1 MYQRYT
7 WRTGILE
14 AVMIV
19 VAAIFFIPAYV
30 LINLSLRRPND
41 QAGPLEL
48 PTTFTLQNYVDAWVQ
63 GNLGN
68 ALINSTVVAVVS
80 VTVIVVFAS
89 LAAYPLARVGRAWSK
104 AAYFGFL
111 LGLLLP
117 FQLALIPLY
126 TTMRDLGLLG
136 SVWGLVIYYIGLQL
150 PFSIFLYTGF
160 LRALPNEYEEAAA
173 IDGAGTLATFWRV
186 VFPLLRPITGTVV
199 ILNVIAVWNDFLT
212 PLLYLSGSGQQTVP
226 VTLYSFVGQY
236 VSQWNL
242 VFAGL
247 VISIAPILIVYFLLQ
262 RTVIKGFAS
271 GLKG

>member
-1 MYQRYT
+1 MYTRYT
-7 WRTGILE
+7 WRTGVLE
-14 AVMIV
+14 VVMI
-19 VAAIFFIPAYV
+19 AIAVLFFVPAYILV
-30 LINLSLRRPND
+30 NLSFRESND
-41 QAGPLEL
+41 PAGPFAL
-48 PTTFTLQNYVDAWVQ
+48 PTRFTLQNYADAWTQ

-68 ALINSTVVAVVS
+68 ALGNSAAVTLCS
-80 VTVIVVFAS
+80 VTVLVVFSS
-89 LAAYPLARVGRAWSK
+89 LAAYPLARVTRSWSK
-104 AAYFGFL
+104 VAYFTFL
-111 LGLLLP
+111 VGLLLP

-136 SVWGLVIYYIGLQL
+136 SVWGLVLFYIGLQM

-160 LRALPNEYEEAAA
+160 LRALPAEYEEAAA
-173 IDGAGTLATFWRV
+173 IDGAGPFGAFWRV

-199 ILNVIAVWNDFLT
+199 ILNIIFVWNDFLT

-226 VTLYSFVGQY
+226 VAIYSFVGQY

-262 RTVIKGFAS
+262 RTVIQGFAS

>member
-7 WRTGILE
+7 WRTGVLE
-14 AVMIV
+14 VVMIA
-19 VAAIFFIPAYV
+19 VAIVFFIPVYV
-30 LINLSLRRPND
+30 LINLSLRQSND
-41 QAGPLEL
+41 QAGPLAL
-48 PTTFTLQNYVDAWVQ
+48 PTSVTFQNYADAWVQ

-68 ALINSTVVAVVS
+68 ALANSATVSLVS
-80 VTVIVVFAS
+80 VIALVLFAS
-89 LAAYPLARVGRAWSK
+89 LAAYPLARLRRRWSTGI
-104 AAYFGFL
+104 YFLFL
-111 LGLLLP
+111 IGLLLP

-126 TTMRDLGLLG
+126 TTMRDLDLLG
-136 SVWGLVIYYIGLQL
+136 SVWGLVIYYIGLQM

-160 LRALPNEYEEAAA
+160 LRALPHEYEEAAA
-173 IDGAGTLATFWRV
+173 IDGASAFATFWRV
-186 VFPLLRPITGTVV
+186 VFPLLRPITGTVI
-199 ILNVIAVWNDFLT
+199 ILNVLAVWNDFLT

-262 RTVIKGFAS
+262 RTVIQGFAS

>member
-1 MYQRYT
+1 MLRRYT
-7 WRTGILE
+7 WRTAILE
-14 AVMIV
+14 VIMIAVAIV
-19 VAAIFFIPAYV
+19 FFIPAFV
-30 LINLSLRRPND
+30 LLNLSFRESND
-41 QAGPLEL
+41 PAGPLEL
-48 PTTFTLQNYVDAWVQ
+48 PSTFTLQNYADAWVH

-68 ALINSTVVAVVS
+68 ALVNSTVVTVVS
-80 VTVIVVFAS
+80 VFGLVTFSS

-104 AAYFGFL
+104 LAFFGFL
-111 LGLLLP
+111 VGLLLP

-136 SVWGLVIYYIGLQL
+136 SVAGLVIYYIGLQM

-160 LRALPNEYEEAAA
+160 LRALPAEYEEAAA
-173 IDGAGTLATFWRV
+173 IDGAGVFGIFRRV
-186 VFPLLRPITGTVV
+186 VFPLLRPITGTVI
-199 ILNVIAVWNDFLT
+199 ILNVITVWNDFLT
-212 PLLYLSGSGQQTVP
+212 PLLYLSGSGQLTVP

-247 VISIAPILIVYFLLQ
+247 VISIAPILIVYFILQ
-262 RTVIKGFAS
+262 KTVIQGFAS

>member
-1 MYQRYT
+1 MYLRYT

-19 VAAIFFIPAYV
+19 VAALFFVPAYV
-30 LINLSLRRPND
+30 LINLSFREPND

-48 PTTFTLQNYVDAWVQ
+48 PTTFTLQNYADAWVQ

-80 VTVIVVFAS
+80 VTALVVFAS
-89 LAAYPLARVGRAWSK
+89 LASYPLARVGRGWST

-111 LGLLLP
+111 IGLLLP
-117 FQLALIPLY
+117 MQLALIPLY
-126 TTMRDLGLLG
+126 TTMRDLDLLG
-136 SVWGLVIYYIGLQL
+136 SVWGLVIYYIGLQM

-160 LRALPNEYEEAAA
+160 LRALPHEYEEAAA
-173 IDGAGTLATFWRV
+173 IDGAGAFGTFWRV
-186 VFPLLRPITGTVV
+186 VFPLLRPITGTVI